1 MAWSV
6 RSGDVELHNTAG
18 TFRNAGNYGIYWSS
32 RGGAATTAY
41 YLQIEPSAV
50 KPSNGPNNRYNGF
63 SLRCLVLCRGGVP
76 IFW

>member
-6 RSGDVELHNTAG
+6 RSGDVVLHITAG
-18 TFRNAGNYGIYWSS
+18 TFGLAGHYGIYWSS
-32 RGGAATTAY
+32 RGGASTTAY

-50 KPSNGPNNRYNGF
+50 KPSLGPYHRYSGF
-63 SLRCLVLCRGGVP
+63 PLRCLVLCRGGVP